1 MSYSYVFTNKPLSK
15 EFENS
20 SENEKLLNGQK
31 MNGHKTTF
39 LSDQGFSGPLETTS
53 CPRMVLSTVH
63 PVDLTRRREKDE
75 DSRTVYDG
83 IRFRIIRGHYKSTD

>member
-31 MNGHKTTF
+31 MNGHKMTF
-39 LSDQGFSGPLETTS
+39 LSDQGFVAKGVSVV
-53 CPRMVLSTVH
+53 RWK
-63 PVDLTRRREKDE
+63 RRVVQGWSSVQFDR
-75 DSRTVYDG
+75 
-83 IRFRIIRGHYKSTD
+83 